1 MTPRFV
7 AAGVR
12 FDVVYLTDRP
22 GLHDTLRQSGAE
34 VHGIFGRRPQ
44 QVRDLHRLLRQ
55 RRPDLVHT
63 TLAGANAVGRAA
75 ATLARVPVVTSLV
88 NVSYGPEYLNDP
100 QLKAW
105 KVRALHG
112 YDAATAWRVRRFH
125 ALTPHVAEVMARRLL
140 VPRSRIDVIPR
151 GRDRKL
157 LGQPNPQRRSAVRQK
172 LGLDRDQFVVLA
184 AARHEWQKGLD
195 VLVGSMPAIRARH
208 ADARLLLAGREGN
221 QTAALH
227 AAVDDLGL
235 TDVVT
240 FLGSRDDVPDLM
252 CAADTLVVP
261 SRWEGLGSVLIEAM
275 ALYTPI
281 VASDVPPIR
290 QTADETCALLVP
302 PADSSALAGAI
313 LDVVAGRERTRAR
326 VVTAAERFGQRY
338 ELDEVCRQMLAF
350 YERALSR

>member
-1 MTPRFV
+1 M
-7 AAGVR
+7 
-12 FDVVYLTDRP
+12 
-22 GLHDTLRQSGAE
+22 
-34 VHGIFGRRPQ
+34 HGIFGRRPQ

-157 LGQPNPQRRSAVRQK
+157 LGQLTPQRRSAVRQK
-172 LGLDRDQFVVLA
+172 LGLDRDQFVVSE
-184 AARHEWQKGLD
+184 RFLD
-195 VLVGSMPAIRARH
+195 VIKRARRCTS
-208 ADARLLLAGREGN
+208 AAGRPRRKPDRGV
-221 QTAALH
+221 AH
-227 AAVDDLGL
+227 SGGRPRPDRGSDLP
-235 TDVVT
+235 
-240 FLGSRDDVPDLM
+240 R
-252 CAADTLVVP
+252 
-261 SRWEGLGSVLIEAM
+261 I
-275 ALYTPI
+275 
-281 VASDVPPIR
+281 
-290 QTADETCALLVP
+290 
-302 PADSSALAGAI
+302 
-313 LDVVAGRERTRAR
+313 AR
-326 VVTAAERFGQRY
+326 
-338 ELDEVCRQMLAF
+338 
-350 YERALSR
+350 